1 MVGKSV
7 QLIDKIDL
15 QGEWNLGHSIYG
27 NKHNNCKSF
36 NREIKV
42 YSTVALQTT
51 NYCNAS
57 LVLVNTII
65 GLRGELLSFSNNI
78 YLFYTFLVL
87 LFTVLYQVVCN
98 KVHCTVVS
106 KNEYNCSGFQWGRY

>member
-1 MVGKSV
+1 MIYVLLVVEKKCTKGTYLQFFRSHTTVECTWYCTVSV
-7 QLIDKIDL
+7 CIIITSLVF
-15 QGEWNLGHSIYG
+15 NC

-65 GLRGELLSFSNNI
+65 GLKGELLSFSNNI
-78 YLFYTFLVL
+78 SICFILF
-87 LFTVLYQVVCN
+87 
-98 KVHCTVVS
+98 
-106 KNEYNCSGFQWGRY
+106 

>member
-1 MVGKSV
+1 MYV
-7 QLIDKIDL
+7 QLVYDL
-15 QGEWNLGHSIYG
+15 CTSRKKVCTKGTYLQFRSHTTVECIVQYLYIIITSLVFNC

-65 GLRGELLSFSNNI
+65 GLKGELLSFSNNI
-78 YLFYTFLVL
+78 SICFILF
-87 LFTVLYQVVCN
+87 
-98 KVHCTVVS
+98 
-106 KNEYNCSGFQWGRY
+106 